1 MTTDRYDTTGN
12 PEAEFEAGSDD
23 SVLKNKLGIRDAS
36 ELDDVELDLLMQLY
50 DEIPEAVEAD
60 QPLTSQDIREW
71 HHRWLGNVY
80 PWAGLSRTVNMG
92 KGDFQFAAAGQI
104 DRLME
109 ELDFSLWDEQ
119 KKRYFSAIQAGLDD
133 YEPMKELVRLVLLD
147 ASRNADV

>member
-1 MTTDRYDTTGN
+1 MTTDRYHTTGN

-71 HHRWLGNVY
+71 HRRWLGNVY

-104 DRLME
+104 DRLMG
-109 ELDFSLWDEQ
+109 ELDRKFLLRYTPCAGMSDE
-119 KKRYFSAIQAGLDD
+119 
-133 YEPMKELVRLVLLD
+133 
-147 ASRNADV
+147 